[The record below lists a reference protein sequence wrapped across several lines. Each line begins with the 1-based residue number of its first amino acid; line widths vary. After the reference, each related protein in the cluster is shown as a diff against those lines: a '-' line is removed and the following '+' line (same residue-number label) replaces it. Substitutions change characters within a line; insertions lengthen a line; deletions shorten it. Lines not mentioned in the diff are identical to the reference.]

1 MLSTFRVKISL
12 IAAALVLVLIVA
24 VYLLTVQPMA
34 SSTAEGVNKNVHRA
48 SSLVL
53 RSQRLHSFDLLELA
67 QAAATNSK
75 LIKGIQN
82 TEEVDRRNTVFGA
95 IEQEDEKLKS
105 QGRKA
110 HFLGVMDT
118 AGKIIARDLDP
129 ENLYGEKLGFKNID
143 KALQGEAT
151 ADIWR
156 MKNSMM
162 RAAAAP
168 VYANGKVIGAVAIAY
183 DFTAAEAREERDQ
196 FDAQV
201 AYFMESSVR
210 ASSFSMPGD
219 DNTEDAQRVAA
230 LNKVLFSGPDALGN
244 KALSQGKAT
253 EITKIDLLGEEYLA
267 IAGQL
272 PVRLTHQSVG
282 YVALASLDHA
292 LAPVSRI
299 RWMFLILGLATLVLV
314 LGGMWIVSK
323 HYVDEEDKL
332 ELGVNE
338 VINGNLDYSF
348 EQVQEFEGLAN
359 AINVMLARL
368 LGRPEPG
375 EEEDAETAWRSD
387 LLFVEEVT
395 GDHTREAQKAV
406 QLASESEEQYY
417 ARIHHEY
424 ITARKRHN
432 MPVDGITLDSL
443 TQKLKS
449 NEALLKAKHKCRA
462 VRFEVR
468 EEGGKVSLKPTRIN

>member
-12 IAAALVLVLIVA
+12 IAAALVLVLVVA
-24 VYLLTVQPMA
+24 AYLLTVQPMA
-34 SSTAEGVNKNVHRA
+34 SSTVEAVHKNVQRA

-67 QAAATNSK
+67 QAAAQNQK
-75 LIKGIQN
+75 LIKGIQIAG
-82 TEEVDRRNTVFGA
+82 EVDRRNTVFGA
-95 IEQEDEKLKS
+95 IEQEDDKLKS

-118 AGKIIARDLDP
+118 QGKIIARDLDP

-282 YVALASLDHA
+282 YVALASLDRA

-332 ELGVNE
+332 EL
-338 VINGNLDYSF
+338 
-348 EQVQEFEGLAN
+348 A
-359 AINVMLARL
+359 
-368 LGRPEPG
+368 
-375 EEEDAETAWRSD
+375 
-387 LLFVEEVT
+387 
-395 GDHTREAQKAV
+395 
-406 QLASESEEQYY
+406 
-417 ARIHHEY
+417 
-424 ITARKRHN
+424 
-432 MPVDGITLDSL
+432 
-443 TQKLKS
+443 
-449 NEALLKAKHKCRA
+449 
-462 VRFEVR
+462 
-468 EEGGKVSLKPTRIN
+468 